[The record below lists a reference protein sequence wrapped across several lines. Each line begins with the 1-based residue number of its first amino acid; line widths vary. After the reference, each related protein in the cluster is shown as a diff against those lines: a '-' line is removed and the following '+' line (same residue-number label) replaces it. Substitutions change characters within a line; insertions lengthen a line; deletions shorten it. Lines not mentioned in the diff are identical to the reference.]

1 MGLDNLE
8 FVNDESLKLNECFK
22 QFGDLHEEIQAL
34 LTEEEQKIDSQ
45 VYGNLYNEEH
55 LRGAVQKWMV
65 EASRR
70 ISEERFE
77 RRSSKLVSKLGDQRF
92 QGSPNQGKASRVRSK
107 DCTT

>member
-45 VYGNLYNEEH
+45 VYGNLYN
-55 LRGAVQKWMV
+55 
-65 EASRR
+65 
-70 ISEERFE
+70 
-77 RRSSKLVSKLGDQRF
+77 
-92 QGSPNQGKASRVRSK
+92 
-107 DCTT
+107 